1 MSEREHLTG
10 VKRLHKI
17 LEEVDYQP
25 EWRGEADRCFQY
37 YDGNQLEPA
46 LIETL
51 RRRSMPILTT
61 NLVAPT
67 INGVLGM
74 EARSR
79 TDWFVQADDD
89 EFAEV
94 AEGLNLRLNEAMRI
108 AKANR
113 ATSDAYKA
121 QVIGGIGWV
130 EVKRNKDP
138 LGPKYRI
145 HEIHRDEISWD
156 WKASTDLSD
165 CRWMLRERWVD
176 KDELE
181 AAFPKHKDIIKHSI
195 GQWADFDT
203 REFMPKGD
211 LLSRA
216 YDEYQYSTRNE
227 TEWLL
232 PHRDMV
238 KVYELYYR
246 VWEQG
251 IIIKDERGNAAQFDE
266 NNKFHIALINTGKV
280 QIEKRSIP
288 KLRLSWHI
296 GPHHV
301 HDGPSPH
308 PHNHYPYVPFFGV
321 QEDKTKRPYGLVR
334 AMLSPQ
340 DEINFR
346 RIKLTGD
353 LNYKRII
360 MDDDASNMS
369 DEQLQ
374 DEIHR
379 SDGIVK
385 LNPSAR
391 RKGGGLFRVETDQGI
406 AQQQFQVMQ
415 DAKTLIQDVA
425 GVYNAFLGKEGGAK
439 SGVAINSLVEQGA
452 TTLADINDNYRF
464 ARQMLG
470 ELVLAYEVT
479 ELKEQRNVSIFI
491 PQQPGQKAKEVVL
504 NEETGTGEI
513 SNAVAQAKT
522 QVVLGDIQQSP
533 GYRAQMAEMLLDFIG
548 KMPQEVQIGA
558 MDMVIE
564 QLDLPTD
571 KKARL
576 LKALQK
582 ATGEVNTDDMSEE
595 EQQAYQQEQQAA
607 QQKQQMAEESQMAA
621 MQLQLEELKAKI
633 QKMAADADL
642 TTQKAGTEKVKQ
654 TQMAMDMARNSRVPP
669 PPPHMVPMQ

>member
-1 MSEREHLTG
+1 
-10 VKRLHKI
+10 
-17 LEEVDYQP
+17 
-25 EWRGEADRCFQY
+25 
-37 YDGNQLEPA
+37 
-46 LIETL
+46 
-51 RRRSMPILTT
+51 
-61 NLVAPT
+61 
-67 INGVLGM
+67 
-74 EARSR
+74 
-79 TDWFVQADDD
+79 
-89 EFAEV
+89 
-94 AEGLNLRLNEAMRI
+94 
-108 AKANR
+108 
-113 ATSDAYKA
+113 
-121 QVIGGIGWV
+121 
-130 EVKRNKDP
+130 
-138 LGPKYRI
+138 
-145 HEIHRDEISWD
+145 
-156 WKASTDLSD
+156 
-165 CRWMLRERWVD
+165 
-176 KDELE
+176 
-181 AAFPKHKDIIKHSI
+181 
-195 GQWADFDT
+195 
-203 REFMPKGD
+203 MPKGD

-360 MDDDASNMS
+360 MDEDASNMS

-374 DEIHR
+374 DEVHR
-379 SDGIVK
+379 SDGVIK
-385 LNPSAR
+385 LNPAAR

-452 TTLADINDNYRF
+452 TTLAGSGADLRI
-464 ARQMLG
+464 ARPTG
-470 ELVLAYEVT
+470 SDLVGAADAT
-479 ELKEQRNVSIFI
+479 ELRGQRNVSIVV
-491 PQQPGQKAKEVVL
+491 PQQPGHEPQENVVVL
-504 NEETGTGEI
+504 
-513 SNAVAQAKT
+513 VA
-522 QVVLGDIQQSP
+522 
-533 GYRAQMAEMLLDFIG
+533 
-548 KMPQEVQIGA
+548 
-558 MDMVIE
+558 
-564 QLDLPTD
+564 
-571 KKARL
+571 
-576 LKALQK
+576 
-582 ATGEVNTDDMSEE
+582 ATG
-595 EQQAYQQEQQAA
+595 
-607 QQKQQMAEESQMAA
+607 
-621 MQLQLEELKAKI
+621 
-633 QKMAADADL
+633 
-642 TTQKAGTEKVKQ
+642 Q
-654 TQMAMDMARNSRVPP
+654 TSN
-669 PPPHMVPMQ
+669 